1 MCVWRRSGLG
11 DSLILL
17 SLFLKFLLRRIT
29 LLILHTCREMK
40 EISVIIEIIPNIQC
54 HMNSVY
60 EFSLCL
66 RIDKKI
72 VRTNSKIVRID
83 KSISVIV

>member
-1 MCVWRRSGLG
+1 MWVWRRSGLG

-29 LLILHTCREMK
+29 LLILHTCREIK
-40 EISVIIEIIPNIQC
+40 EIGVIIEIIPNIQC
-54 HMNSVY
+54 RMNSVY
-60 EFSLCL
+60 EFSLRL

-83 KSISVIV
+83 KSISIIV

>member
-1 MCVWRRSGLG
+1 
-11 DSLILL
+11 
-17 SLFLKFLLRRIT
+17 
-29 LLILHTCREMK
+29 MK

-72 VRTNSKIVRID
+72 VRTNSEIVRID